1 MKENKRLMGRREV
14 LSYLG
19 MAGAAV
25 MLGGTAAY
33 GAESMTEEEGDNEL
47 RKLQHSLASGTG
59 ASGIGYGAETVQET
73 LDRIQKRTIIDA
85 REFGLSIGSINDT
98 ATLINAIQEC
108 YNNGL
113 TLGVSGVLDFGD
125 AELVIDTPCD
135 IWGSGWFKD
144 LRFIIGGATN
154 GDLWARIDGI
164 GVISSAAG
172 GDHGFVVR
180 KGRFLDFLNIRAR
193 LVDTVIRGE
202 SYTNTG
208 RHTVGLITIDN
219 LNALDVGSMVKL
231 IKQGGDLYAFN
242 DIKIQ
247 NSRGWFLRD
256 YGTYIEQIDGLVY
269 ADNYTHFGRNMP
281 TSKNHL
287 RVQDAE
293 WLNIGGTNTMF
304 EGGEEAVYISEVGQ
318 LAIGG
323 STLIGL
329 TGQNRPAS
337 ALKIANSSKFLSA
350 SIADGAIKFEKP
362 SLHGIEIS
370 SPSGMIHMGTTQGA
384 IDARIGSNA
393 SPSYFGTTDLS
404 TIEHYGVSISG
415 GVAAYGECQSD
426 GLFINGGGV
435 SSKLKDRNE
444 STALRTNMKK
454 LGNRAA
460 VASVTVTATVPEN
473 TGTTLIG
480 PTDMS
485 TISGHTPTGAEIF
498 VQAYNADG
506 SKVAVYHL
514 LYRRASAT
522 VAEVKTVSFSEEAS
536 IIDGTPA
543 FSWGTSSSGSLQIF
557 PKSKTG
563 GGGTVTGSFTFI
575 ISSIGGVTF
584 GTR

>member
-1 MKENKRLMGRREV
+1 VKENKRLMGRREV

-33 GAESMTEEEGDNEL
+33 GAESMTEEQGDNEL

-113 TLGVSGVLDFGD
+113 TLGVSGLLDFGD
-125 AELVIDTPCD
+125 AELIIDTPCD

-144 LRFIIGGATN
+144 LRFIIGGATHI
-154 GDLWARIDGI
+154 DLWARIDGI

-172 GDHGFVVR
+172 GNHGFVVR
-180 KGRFLDFLNIRAR
+180 KGKFLDFLNIRAR
-193 LVDTVIRGE
+193 LVDTVIKGE
-202 SYTNTG
+202 SFTNTG
-208 RHTVGLITIDN
+208 RHAVGLITIDN
-219 LNALDVGSMVKL
+219 LNALEVGSMVKL

-269 ADNYTHFGRNMP
+269 ADNYTHFGRDVP

-370 SPSGMIHMGTTQGA
+370 SPSGMIHMGTAQGA

-404 TIEHYGVSISG
+404 TIDHYGVSITG

-426 GLFINGGGV
+426 GLFINAGGV

-536 IIDGTPA
+536 IVDGTPA